1 MKRIY
6 MALAAMMLALPI
18 FAQDEEVIVRPSL
31 SLFGDGTYSV
41 AEGVQPAR
49 VPQSIAEALAAL
61 PALPTAE
68 QLSSTQTKEI
78 IANRTYQ
85 PYILALEHMTLDV
98 TKENLEIQQRLNAV
112 RNKQAQ
118 RGQKA
123 MQQYN
128 SNVNAGLMHSQQE
141 MMELYMSGA
150 INEKMSDAQMMDV
163 MAGKFAQKWGVS
175 KEEYLKIINLAQRN
189 EKEAAKYMQT
199 NHPDLYKRLYAAN
212 AGFDTQEIADDSRD
226 ERFQQILDELQ
237 KLMEQFNAAVGSYK
251 GFYASGNNGLNGLE
265 YDKLLE
271 DLRKDWENSDE
282 AKQIDEIE
290 NKLWKRVEEWMATLN
305 TYDGEVD
312 YPAWWVAD
320 RKKENAL
327 MNQWNR
333 RNAVKW
339 LKIAE
344 HGDNLLK
351 PIFKKV
357 AALET
362 ENEVL
367 GHQGDTENVI
377 YLNNKLQINMF
388 KTLLVH
394 LTYPIQDAFRFPCL
408 DPVPE
413 AGKARLGKG

>member
-1 MKRIY
+1 
-6 MALAAMMLALPI
+6 
-18 FAQDEEVIVRPSL
+18 
-31 SLFGDGTYSV
+31 
-41 AEGVQPAR
+41 
-49 VPQSIAEALAAL
+49 
-61 PALPTAE
+61 
-68 QLSSTQTKEI
+68 
-78 IANRTYQ
+78 
-85 PYILALEHMTLDV
+85 
-98 TKENLEIQQRLNAV
+98 
-112 RNKQAQ
+112 
-118 RGQKA
+118 
-123 MQQYN
+123 
-128 SNVNAGLMHSQQE
+128 
-141 MMELYMSGA
+141 
-150 INEKMSDAQMMDV
+150 
-163 MAGKFAQKWGVS
+163 
-175 KEEYLKIINLAQRN
+175 
-189 EKEAAKYMQT
+189 
-199 NHPDLYKRLYAAN
+199 
-212 AGFDTQEIADDSRD
+212 
-226 ERFQQILDELQ
+226 
-237 KLMEQFNAAVGSYK
+237 MEQFNAAVGSYK